1 MLIRHKVF
9 CLQCL
14 LSIQGDLTFY
24 GGVVGMNLNTQQF
37 AIKGV
42 TFDGCTTGVVITGCF
57 DCVFVDCTFEN
68 AATGISASGDSGTL
82 ALIDS
87 TGSSVGTLVSGVTPY
102 QGYNNVI
109 LENIVNDGITFAADG
124 NTLVS
129 GNVADTWV
137 LGGVVRLLDL

>member
-1 MLIRHKVF
+1 
-9 CLQCL
+9 
-14 LSIQGDLTFY
+14 
-24 GGVVGMNLNTQQF
+24 VGMNLNTQQF

-42 TFDGCTTGVVITGCF
+42 TFDGCTTGVVVTGCF

-137 LGGVVRLLDL
+137 LGGVVRLLDLCSKFLTNSNKVSSGGCNCPG